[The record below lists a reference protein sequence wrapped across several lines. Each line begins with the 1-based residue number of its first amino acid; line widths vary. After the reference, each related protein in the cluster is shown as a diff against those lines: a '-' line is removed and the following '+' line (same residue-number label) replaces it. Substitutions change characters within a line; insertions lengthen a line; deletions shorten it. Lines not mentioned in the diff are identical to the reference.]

1 MSSALDVK
9 WPIPS
14 LLLESQHFGTYPSQP
29 VIATIKYKGI
39 SCVPANGIPVAA
51 YILQL
56 IYCGTTAA
64 ACDPQNNSRT
74 QVRCCAKMAC
84 IANYIKYTRKYA
96 EYRARWAIVLQG
108 SHVSWISSGALLRG
122 DKRLHFAEGHQ
133 IQVRILRAGR
143 KLRAQIEGF
152 RCQSFRANDQRVY

>member
-29 VIATIKYKGI
+29 VIATIKYNGI

-51 YILQL
+51 YSLQL
-56 IYCGTTAA
+56 IYCGTTDA

-74 QVRCCAKMAC
+74 QVSDTYVKLINHVYKSCMQKNM
-84 IANYIKYTRKYA
+84 YA
-96 EYRARWAIVLQG
+96 RIVRLNDKIPRNLF
-108 SHVSWISSGALLRG
+108 SHV
-122 DKRLHFAEGHQ
+122 F
-133 IQVRILRAGR
+133 
-143 KLRAQIEGF
+143 F
-152 RCQSFRANDQRVY
+152 

>member
-29 VIATIKYKGI
+29 VIATIKYNGI
-39 SCVPANGIPVAA
+39 SCVPDNGIPVAA
-51 YILQL
+51 YSLQL

-74 QVRCCAKMAC
+74 QVSAIYKSNKSCM
-84 IANYIKYTRKYA
+84 RK
-96 EYRARWAIVLQG
+96 
-108 SHVSWISSGALLRG
+108 S
-122 DKRLHFAEGHQ
+122 
-133 IQVRILRAGR
+133 VRMNLAFV
-143 KLRAQIEGF
+143 KW
-152 RCQSFRANDQRVY
+152 